1 MISAKDLKNADLAV
15 AASGYVTKDVD
26 ALLKEAASTIEA
38 YQRENKEL
46 YHKLEVLASKIE
58 EYRSEEDAI
67 KTALVTAQ
75 KMADKIKKESKDAAA
90 LLIESSEAEA
100 KQKMDTANTEAEAI
114 VRKARDYSANLIN
127 NKTNEAN
134 ELITVA
140 QNKANEA
147 ISSSKVVAQ
156 DILDQAKAISED
168 LIGKSKAEKE
178 AYEILISTI
187 KNDAKSFVENL
198 KTLYSEQLDK
208 LNSSKLDTESADNQK
223 AEHNVEDAHGD
234 VTSLV
239 DEVKEFSNA
248 IPEEIS
254 IPEFPHK
261 EFDDSDVKVEKP
273 VFNTP
278 AEEVKEEKTEEVA
291 EPATEEKSDETESNI
306 DEVVNEII
314 NNSSNEPPVI
324 TTDDEEEDEEPLD
337 PMEAVKAFSQDE
349 ITPIDKTAVPEIS
362 EDADM
367 EDEDSLFDEGD
378 QLPFENYFN
387 VNRTDVHND
396 KTQTISLIPPED
408 DEDDEPKFKGFF
420 KKKK

>member
-1 MISAKDLKNADLAV
+1 MISAKDLKNVDLAV
-15 AASGYVTKDVD
+15 ANSGYVTKDVD
-26 ALLKEAASTIEA
+26 KLLNEAANTIEA

-100 KQKMDTANTEAEAI
+100 KQKMDTANTEAETI

-134 ELITVA
+134 EIISTA
-140 QNKANEA
+140 QAKANEA
-147 ISSSKVVAQ
+147 INSSKVVAQ
-156 DILDQAKAISED
+156 DILDQAKAISTD
-168 LIGKSKAEKE
+168 LISKSKAEKE

-198 KTLYSEQLDK
+198 KKLYSDQLDV
-208 LNSSKLDTESADNQK
+208 LNSSKLDTSSADADS
-223 AEHNVEDAHGD
+223 AEKNVEDVHGD
-234 VTSLV
+234 VSNLV
-239 DEVKEFSNA
+239 DEVKEFSSA
-248 IPEEIS
+248 IPEEIN
-254 IPEFPHK
+254 IPEIPHK

-278 AEEVKEEKTEEVA
+278 ADAEEVEEPQQEEL
-291 EPATEEKSDETESNI
+291 ENNI
-306 DEVVNEII
+306 DEVVNNIVE
-314 NNSSNEPPVI
+314 NQPTEPPVI
-324 TTDDEEEDEEPLD
+324 TTDDEEFEEDEDEPLD
-337 PMEAVKAFSQDE
+337 PMEAVEAFSQNE
-349 ITPIDKTAVPEIS
+349 ITPIEKSAVPEIS

-367 EDEDSLFDEGD
+367 ENYESLFDEGD

-387 VNRTDVHND
+387 INREDVHND
-396 KTQTISLIPPED
+396 KSQTISLIPPED
-408 DEDDEPKFKGFF
+408 DEDEDDEPKFKGFF

>member
-1 MISAKDLKNADLAV
+1 MISAKDLKNVDLAV
-15 AASGYVTKDVD
+15 ANSGYVTKDVD
-26 ALLKEAASTIEA
+26 KLLNEAANTIEA

-100 KQKMDTANTEAEAI
+100 KQKMDTANTEAETI

-134 ELITVA
+134 EIISTA
-140 QNKANEA
+140 QAKANEA
-147 ISSSKVVAQ
+147 INSSKVVAQ
-156 DILDQAKAISED
+156 DILDQAKAISTD
-168 LIGKSKAEKE
+168 LISKSKAEKE

-198 KTLYSEQLDK
+198 KKLYSDQLDV
-208 LNSSKLDTESADNQK
+208 LNSSKLDTSSADADS
-223 AEHNVEDAHGD
+223 AEKNVEDVHGD
-234 VTSLV
+234 VSSLV
-239 DEVKEFSNA
+239 DEVKEFSSA
-248 IPEEIS
+248 IPEEIN
-254 IPEFPHK
+254 IPEIPHK

-278 AEEVKEEKTEEVA
+278 ADAEEVEEPQQEDLEN
-291 EPATEEKSDETESNI
+291 NI
-306 DEVVNEII
+306 VENQPT
-314 NNSSNEPPVI
+314 EPPVI
-324 TTDDEEEDEEPLD
+324 TTDDEEFEEDEDEPLD
-337 PMEAVKAFSQDE
+337 PMEAVEAFSQNE
-349 ITPIDKTAVPEIS
+349 ITPIEKSAVPEIS

-367 EDEDSLFDEGD
+367 ENDESLFDEGD

-387 VNRTDVHND
+387 INREDVHND
-396 KTQTISLIPPED
+396 KSQTISLIPPED
-408 DEDDEPKFKGFF
+408 DEDEDDEPKFKGFF

>member
-1 MISAKDLKNADLAV
+1 MISAKDLKNVDLAV
-15 AASGYVTKDVD
+15 ANSGYVTKDVD
-26 ALLKEAASTIEA
+26 KLLNEAANTIEA

-134 ELITVA
+134 EIISTA
-140 QNKANEA
+140 QAKANEA
-147 ISSSKVVAQ
+147 INSSKVVAQ
-156 DILDQAKAISED
+156 DILDQAKAISTD
-168 LIGKSKAEKE
+168 LISKSKAEKE

-198 KTLYSEQLDK
+198 KKLYSDQLDV
-208 LNSSKLDTESADNQK
+208 LNSSKLDTSSADADS
-223 AEHNVEDAHGD
+223 AEKNVEDVHGD
-234 VTSLV
+234 VSSLV
-239 DEVKEFSNA
+239 DEVKEFSSA
-248 IPEEIS
+248 IPEEIN
-254 IPEFPHK
+254 IPEIPHK

-278 AEEVKEEKTEEVA
+278 ADAEKVEEPQQEELEN
-291 EPATEEKSDETESNI
+291 NI
-306 DEVVNEII
+306 DEVVNNIVE
-314 NNSSNEPPVI
+314 NQPTEPPVI
-324 TTDDEEEDEEPLD
+324 TTDDEEFEEDEDEPLD
-337 PMEAVKAFSQDE
+337 PMEAVEAFSQNE
-349 ITPIDKTAVPEIS
+349 ITPIEKSAVPEIS

-367 EDEDSLFDEGD
+367 ENDESLFDEGD

-387 VNRTDVHND
+387 INREDVHND
-396 KTQTISLIPPED
+396 KSQTISLIPPED
-408 DEDDEPKFKGFF
+408 DEDEDDEPKFKGFF

>member
-1 MISAKDLKNADLAV
+1 MISAKDLKNVELAV
-15 AASGYVTKDVD
+15 ANSGYVTKDVD
-26 ALLKEAASTIEA
+26 KLLNEAANTIEA

-134 ELITVA
+134 EIISTA
-140 QNKANEA
+140 QAKANEA
-147 ISSSKVVAQ
+147 INSSKVVAQ
-156 DILDQAKAISED
+156 DILDQAKAISTD
-168 LIGKSKAEKE
+168 LISKSKAEKE

-198 KTLYSEQLDK
+198 KKLYSDQLDV
-208 LNSSKLDTESADNQK
+208 LNSSKLDTSSADADS
-223 AEHNVEDAHGD
+223 AEKNVEDVHGD
-234 VTSLV
+234 VSSLV
-239 DEVKEFSNA
+239 DEVKEFSSA
-248 IPEEIS
+248 IPEEIN
-254 IPEFPHK
+254 IPEIPHK

-278 AEEVKEEKTEEVA
+278 ADAEEVEEPQHEEL
-291 EPATEEKSDETESNI
+291 ENNI
-306 DEVVNEII
+306 DEVVNNIVE
-314 NNSSNEPPVI
+314 NQPTEPPVI
-324 TTDDEEEDEEPLD
+324 TTDDEEFEEDEDEPLD
-337 PMEAVKAFSQDE
+337 PMEAVEAFSQNE
-349 ITPIDKTAVPEIS
+349 ITPIEKSAVPEIS

-367 EDEDSLFDEGD
+367 ENDESLFDEGD

-387 VNRTDVHND
+387 INREDVHND
-396 KTQTISLIPPED
+396 KSQTISLIPPED
-408 DEDDEPKFKGFF
+408 DEDDDDEPKFKGFF

>member
-1 MISAKDLKNADLAV
+1 MISAKDLKNVDLAV
-15 AASGYVTKDVD
+15 ANSGYVTKDVD
-26 ALLKEAASTIEA
+26 KLLNEAANTIEA

-134 ELITVA
+134 EIISTA
-140 QNKANEA
+140 QAKANEA
-147 ISSSKVVAQ
+147 INSSKVVAQ
-156 DILDQAKAISED
+156 DILDQAKAISTD
-168 LIGKSKAEKE
+168 LISKSKAEKE

-198 KTLYSEQLDK
+198 KKLYSDQLDV
-208 LNSSKLDTESADNQK
+208 LNSSKLDTSSADADS
-223 AEHNVEDAHGD
+223 AEKNVEDVHGD
-234 VTSLV
+234 VSSLV
-239 DEVKEFSNA
+239 DEVKEFSSA
-248 IPEEIS
+248 IPEEIK
-254 IPEFPHK
+254 IPEIPYK

-278 AEEVKEEKTEEVA
+278 ADAEEVEEPQQEEL
-291 EPATEEKSDETESNI
+291 ENNI
-306 DEVVNEII
+306 DEVVNNIVE
-314 NNSSNEPPVI
+314 NQPTEPPVI
-324 TTDDEEEDEEPLD
+324 TTDDEEFEEDEDEPLD
-337 PMEAVKAFSQDE
+337 PMEAVEAFSQNE
-349 ITPIDKTAVPEIS
+349 ITPIEKSAVPEIS

-367 EDEDSLFDEGD
+367 ENDESLFDEGD

-387 VNRTDVHND
+387 INREDVHND
-396 KTQTISLIPPED
+396 KSQTISLIPPED
-408 DEDDEPKFKGFF
+408 DEDEDDEPKFKGFF

>member
-1 MISAKDLKNADLAV
+1 MISAKDLKNVDLAV
-15 AASGYVTKDVD
+15 ANSGYVTKDVD
-26 ALLKEAASTIEA
+26 KLLNEAANTIEA

-134 ELITVA
+134 EIISTA
-140 QNKANEA
+140 QAKANEA
-147 ISSSKVVAQ
+147 INSSKVVAQ
-156 DILDQAKAISED
+156 DILDQAKAISTD
-168 LIGKSKAEKE
+168 LISKSKAEKE

-198 KTLYSEQLDK
+198 KKLYSDQLDV
-208 LNSSKLDTESADNQK
+208 LNSSKLDTSSADADS
-223 AEHNVEDAHGD
+223 AEKNVEDVHGD
-234 VTSLV
+234 VSSLV
-239 DEVKEFSNA
+239 DEVKEFSSA
-248 IPEEIS
+248 IPEEIN
-254 IPEFPHK
+254 IPEIPHK

-278 AEEVKEEKTEEVA
+278 ADAEEVEEPQQEGLEN
-291 EPATEEKSDETESNI
+291 NI
-306 DEVVNEII
+306 DEVVNNIVE
-314 NNSSNEPPVI
+314 NQPTEPPVI
-324 TTDDEEEDEEPLD
+324 TTDDEEFEEDEDEPLD
-337 PMEAVKAFSQDE
+337 PMEAVEAFSQNE
-349 ITPIDKTAVPEIS
+349 ITPIEKSAVPEIS

-367 EDEDSLFDEGD
+367 ENDESLFDEGD

-387 VNRTDVHND
+387 INREDVHND
-396 KTQTISLIPPED
+396 KSQTISLIPPED
-408 DEDDEPKFKGFF
+408 DEDEDDEPKFKGFF

>member
-1 MISAKDLKNADLAV
+1 MISAKDLKNVDLAV
-15 AASGYVTKDVD
+15 ANSGYVTKDVD
-26 ALLKEAASTIEA
+26 KLLNEAANTIEA

-134 ELITVA
+134 EIISTA
-140 QNKANEA
+140 QAKANEA
-147 ISSSKVVAQ
+147 INSSKVVAQ
-156 DILDQAKAISED
+156 DILDQAKAISTD
-168 LIGKSKAEKE
+168 LISKSKAEKE

-198 KTLYSEQLDK
+198 KKLYSDQLDV
-208 LNSSKLDTESADNQK
+208 LNSSKLDTSSADADS
-223 AEHNVEDAHGD
+223 AEKNVEDVHGD
-234 VTSLV
+234 VSSLV
-239 DEVKEFSNA
+239 DEVKEFSSA
-248 IPEEIS
+248 IPEEIN
-254 IPEFPHK
+254 IPEIPHK

-278 AEEVKEEKTEEVA
+278 ADAEEVEEPQQEEL
-291 EPATEEKSDETESNI
+291 ENNI
-306 DEVVNEII
+306 DEVVNNIVE
-314 NNSSNEPPVI
+314 NQPTEPPVI
-324 TTDDEEEDEEPLD
+324 TTDDEEFEEDEDEPLD
-337 PMEAVKAFSQDE
+337 PMEAVEAFSQNE
-349 ITPIDKTAVPEIS
+349 ITPIEKSAVPEIN

-367 EDEDSLFDEGD
+367 ENDESLFDEGD

-387 VNRTDVHND
+387 INREDVHND
-396 KTQTISLIPPED
+396 KSQTISLIPPED
-408 DEDDEPKFKGFF
+408 DEDEDDEPKFKGFF

>member
-1 MISAKDLKNADLAV
+1 MISAKDLKNVELAV
-15 AASGYVTKDVD
+15 ANSGYVTKDVD
-26 ALLKEAASTIEA
+26 KLLNEAANTIEA

-134 ELITVA
+134 EIISTA
-140 QNKANEA
+140 QAKANEA
-147 ISSSKVVAQ
+147 INSSKVVAQ
-156 DILDQAKAISED
+156 DILDQAKAISTD
-168 LIGKSKAEKE
+168 LISKSKAEKE

-198 KTLYSEQLDK
+198 KKLYSDQLDV
-208 LNSSKLDTESADNQK
+208 LNSSKLDTSSADADS
-223 AEHNVEDAHGD
+223 AEKNVEDVHGD
-234 VTSLV
+234 VSNLV
-239 DEVKEFSNA
+239 DEVKEFSSA
-248 IPEEIS
+248 IPEEIN
-254 IPEFPHK
+254 IPEIPHK

-278 AEEVKEEKTEEVA
+278 ADAEEVEEPQQEEL
-291 EPATEEKSDETESNI
+291 ENNI
-306 DEVVNEII
+306 DEVVNNIVE
-314 NNSSNEPPVI
+314 NQPTEPPVI
-324 TTDDEEEDEEPLD
+324 TTDDEEFEEDEDEPLD
-337 PMEAVKAFSQDE
+337 PMEAVEAFSQNE
-349 ITPIDKTAVPEIS
+349 ITPIEKSAVPEIS

-367 EDEDSLFDEGD
+367 ENDESLFDEGD

-387 VNRTDVHND
+387 INREDVHND
-396 KTQTISLIPPED
+396 KSQTISLIPPED
-408 DEDDEPKFKGFF
+408 DEDEDDEPKFKGFF

>member
-1 MISAKDLKNADLAV
+1 MISAKDLKNVDLAV
-15 AASGYVTKDVD
+15 ANSGYVTKDVD
-26 ALLKEAASTIEA
+26 KLLNEAANTIEA

-75 KMADKIKKESKDAAA
+75 KMADKIKKESKDAAT

-134 ELITVA
+134 EIISTA
-140 QNKANEA
+140 QAKANEA
-147 ISSSKVVAQ
+147 INSSKVVAQ
-156 DILDQAKAISED
+156 DILDQAKAISTE
-168 LIGKSKAEKE
+168 LISKSKAEKE

-198 KTLYSEQLDK
+198 KKLYSDQLDV
-208 LNSSKLDTESADNQK
+208 LNSSKLDTSSADTDS
-223 AEHNVEDAHGD
+223 AEKNVEDVHGD
-234 VTSLV
+234 VSNLV
-239 DEVKEFSNA
+239 DEVKEFSSA
-248 IPEEIS
+248 IPEEIN
-254 IPEFPHK
+254 IPEIPHK

-278 AEEVKEEKTEEVA
+278 ADAEEVEEPQQEEL
-291 EPATEEKSDETESNI
+291 ENNI
-306 DEVVNEII
+306 DEVVNNIVE
-314 NNSSNEPPVI
+314 NQPTEPPVI
-324 TTDDEEEDEEPLD
+324 TTDDEEFEEDEDEPLD
-337 PMEAVKAFSQDE
+337 PMEAVEAFSQNE
-349 ITPIDKTAVPEIS
+349 ITPIEKSAVPEIS

-367 EDEDSLFDEGD
+367 ENDESLFDEGD

-387 VNRTDVHND
+387 INREDVHND
-396 KTQTISLIPPED
+396 KSQTISLIPPED
-408 DEDDEPKFKGFF
+408 DEDEDDEPKFKGFF

>member
-1 MISAKDLKNADLAV
+1 MISAKDLKNVDLAV
-15 AASGYVTKDVD
+15 ANSGYVTKDVD
-26 ALLKEAASTIEA
+26 KLLNEAANTIEA
-38 YQRENKEL
+38 YQHENKEL

-100 KQKMDTANTEAEAI
+100 KQKMDTANTEAETI

-134 ELITVA
+134 EIISTA
-140 QNKANEA
+140 QTKANEA
-147 ISSSKVVAQ
+147 INSSKVVAQ
-156 DILDQAKAISED
+156 DILDQAKAISTD
-168 LIGKSKAEKE
+168 LISKSKAEKE

-198 KTLYSEQLDK
+198 KKLYSDQLDV
-208 LNSSKLDTESADNQK
+208 LNSSKLDTSSADADS
-223 AEHNVEDAHGD
+223 AEKNVEDVHGD
-234 VTSLV
+234 VSSLV
-239 DEVKEFSNA
+239 DEVKEFSSA
-248 IPEEIS
+248 IPEEIN
-254 IPEFPHK
+254 IPEIPHK

-273 VFNTP
+273 VFNIP
-278 AEEVKEEKTEEVA
+278 ADAEEVEEPQQEEL
-291 EPATEEKSDETESNI
+291 ENNI
-306 DEVVNEII
+306 DEVVNNIVE
-314 NNSSNEPPVI
+314 NQSTEPPVI
-324 TTDDEEEDEEPLD
+324 TTDDEEFEEDEEPLD
-337 PMEAVKAFSQDE
+337 PMEAVEAFSQNE
-349 ITPIDKTAVPEIS
+349 ITPIEKSAVPEIS

-367 EDEDSLFDEGD
+367 ENDESLFDEGD

-387 VNRTDVHND
+387 INREDVHND
-396 KTQTISLIPPED
+396 KSQTISLIPPED
-408 DEDDEPKFKGFF
+408 DEDEDDEPKFKGFF

>member
-1 MISAKDLKNADLAV
+1 MISAKDLKNVDLAV
-15 AASGYVTKDVD
+15 ANSGYVTKDVD
-26 ALLKEAASTIEA
+26 KLLNEAANTIEA

-134 ELITVA
+134 EIISTA
-140 QNKANEA
+140 QAKANEA
-147 ISSSKVVAQ
+147 INSSKVVAQ
-156 DILDQAKAISED
+156 DILDQAKAISTD
-168 LIGKSKAEKE
+168 LISKSKAEKE

-198 KTLYSEQLDK
+198 KKLYSDQLDV
-208 LNSSKLDTESADNQK
+208 LNSSKLDTSSADADS
-223 AEHNVEDAHGD
+223 AEKNVEDVHGD
-234 VTSLV
+234 VSSLV
-239 DEVKEFSNA
+239 DEVKEFSSA
-248 IPEEIS
+248 IPEEIN
-254 IPEFPHK
+254 IPEIPHK

-278 AEEVKEEKTEEVA
+278 ADAEEVEEPQQEEL
-291 EPATEEKSDETESNI
+291 ENNI
-306 DEVVNEII
+306 DEVVNKIVE
-314 NNSSNEPPVI
+314 NQPTEPPVI
-324 TTDDEEEDEEPLD
+324 TTDDEEFEEDEDEPLD
-337 PMEAVKAFSQDE
+337 PMEAVEAFSQNE
-349 ITPIDKTAVPEIS
+349 ITPIEKSAVPEIS

-367 EDEDSLFDEGD
+367 ENDESLFDEGD

-387 VNRTDVHND
+387 INREDVHND
-396 KTQTISLIPPED
+396 KSQTISLIPPED
-408 DEDDEPKFKGFF
+408 DEDEDDEPKFKGFF

>member
-1 MISAKDLKNADLAV
+1 MISAKDLKNVELAV
-15 AASGYVTKDVD
+15 ANSGYVTKDVD
-26 ALLKEAASTIEA
+26 KLLNEAANTIEA

-134 ELITVA
+134 EIISTA
-140 QNKANEA
+140 QAKANEA
-147 ISSSKVVAQ
+147 INSSKVVAQ
-156 DILDQAKAISED
+156 DILDQAKAISTD
-168 LIGKSKAEKE
+168 LISKSKAEKE

-198 KTLYSEQLDK
+198 KKLYSDQLDV
-208 LNSSKLDTESADNQK
+208 LNSSKLDTSSADADS
-223 AEHNVEDAHGD
+223 AEKNVEDVHGD
-234 VTSLV
+234 VSNLV
-239 DEVKEFSNA
+239 DEVKEFSSA
-248 IPEEIS
+248 IPEEIN
-254 IPEFPHK
+254 IPEIPHK

-278 AEEVKEEKTEEVA
+278 ADAEEVEE
-291 EPATEEKSDETESNI
+291 PQQEKLENNI
-306 DEVVNEII
+306 DEVVNNIVE
-314 NNSSNEPPVI
+314 NQPTEPPVI
-324 TTDDEEEDEEPLD
+324 TTDDEEFEEDEDEPLD
-337 PMEAVKAFSQDE
+337 PMEAVEAFSQNE
-349 ITPIDKTAVPEIS
+349 ITPIEKSAVPEIS

-367 EDEDSLFDEGD
+367 ENDESLFDEGD

-387 VNRTDVHND
+387 INREDVHND
-396 KTQTISLIPPED
+396 KSQTISLIPPED
-408 DEDDEPKFKGFF
+408 DEDEDDEPKFKGFF

>member
-1 MISAKDLKNADLAV
+1 MISAKDLKNVDLAV
-15 AASGYVTKDVD
+15 ANSGYVTKDVD
-26 ALLKEAASTIEA
+26 KLLNEAANTIEA

-134 ELITVA
+134 EIISTA
-140 QNKANEA
+140 QAKANEA
-147 ISSSKVVAQ
+147 INSSKVVAQ
-156 DILDQAKAISED
+156 DILDQAKAISTD
-168 LIGKSKAEKE
+168 LISKSKAEKE

-198 KTLYSEQLDK
+198 KKLYSDQLDV
-208 LNSSKLDTESADNQK
+208 LNSSKLDTSSADADS
-223 AEHNVEDAHGD
+223 AEKNVEDVHGD
-234 VTSLV
+234 VSNLV
-239 DEVKEFSNA
+239 DEVKEFSSA
-248 IPEEIS
+248 IPEEIN
-254 IPEFPHK
+254 IPEIPHK

-278 AEEVKEEKTEEVA
+278 ADAEEVEE
-291 EPATEEKSDETESNI
+291 PQQEKLENNI
-306 DEVVNEII
+306 DEVVNNIVE
-314 NNSSNEPPVI
+314 NQPTEPPVI
-324 TTDDEEEDEEPLD
+324 TTDDEEFEEDEDEPLD
-337 PMEAVKAFSQDE
+337 PMEAVEAFSQNE
-349 ITPIDKTAVPEIS
+349 ITPIEKSAVPEIS

-367 EDEDSLFDEGD
+367 ENDESLFDEGD

-387 VNRTDVHND
+387 INREDVHND
-396 KTQTISLIPPED
+396 KSQTISLIPPED
-408 DEDDEPKFKGFF
+408 DEDEDDEPKFKGFF

>member
-1 MISAKDLKNADLAV
+1 MISAKDLKNVDLAV
-15 AASGYVTKDVD
+15 ANSGYVTKDVD
-26 ALLKEAASTIEA
+26 KLLNEAANTIEA

-134 ELITVA
+134 EIISTA
-140 QNKANEA
+140 QAKANEA
-147 ISSSKVVAQ
+147 INSSKVVAQ
-156 DILDQAKAISED
+156 DILDQAKAISTD
-168 LIGKSKAEKE
+168 LISKSKAEKE

-198 KTLYSEQLDK
+198 KKLYSDQLDV
-208 LNSSKLDTESADNQK
+208 LNSSKLDTSSADADS
-223 AEHNVEDAHGD
+223 AEKNVEDVHGD
-234 VTSLV
+234 VSSLV
-239 DEVKEFSNA
+239 DEVKEFSSA
-248 IPEEIS
+248 IPEEIN
-254 IPEFPHK
+254 IPEIPHK

-278 AEEVKEEKTEEVA
+278 ADAEEVEEPQQEEL
-291 EPATEEKSDETESNI
+291 ENNI
-306 DEVVNEII
+306 DEVVNNIVE
-314 NNSSNEPPVI
+314 NQPTEPPVI
-324 TTDDEEEDEEPLD
+324 TTDDEDFEEDEDEPLD
-337 PMEAVKAFSQDE
+337 PMEAVEAFSQNE
-349 ITPIDKTAVPEIS
+349 ITPIEKSAVPEIS

-367 EDEDSLFDEGD
+367 ENDESLFDEGD

-387 VNRTDVHND
+387 INREDVHND
-396 KTQTISLIPPED
+396 KSQTISLIPPED
-408 DEDDEPKFKGFF
+408 DEDEDDEPKFKGFF

>member
-1 MISAKDLKNADLAV
+1 MISAKDLKNVELAV
-15 AASGYVTKDVD
+15 ANSGYVTKDVD
-26 ALLKEAASTIEA
+26 KLLNEAANTIEA

-134 ELITVA
+134 EIISTA
-140 QNKANEA
+140 QAKANEA
-147 ISSSKVVAQ
+147 INSSKVVAQ
-156 DILDQAKAISED
+156 DILDQAKAISTD
-168 LIGKSKAEKE
+168 LISKSKDEKE

-198 KTLYSEQLDK
+198 KKLYSDQLDV
-208 LNSSKLDTESADNQK
+208 LNSSKLDTSSADADS
-223 AEHNVEDAHGD
+223 AEKNVEDVHGD
-234 VTSLV
+234 VSSLV
-239 DEVKEFSNA
+239 DEVKEFSSA
-248 IPEEIS
+248 IPEEIN
-254 IPEFPHK
+254 IPEIPHK

-278 AEEVKEEKTEEVA
+278 ADAEEVEEPQQEEL
-291 EPATEEKSDETESNI
+291 ENNI
-306 DEVVNEII
+306 DEVVNNIVE
-314 NNSSNEPPVI
+314 NQPTEPPVI
-324 TTDDEEEDEEPLD
+324 TTDDEEFEEDEDEPLD
-337 PMEAVKAFSQDE
+337 PMEAVEAFSQNE
-349 ITPIDKTAVPEIS
+349 ITPIEKSAVPEIS

-367 EDEDSLFDEGD
+367 ENDESLFDEGD

-387 VNRTDVHND
+387 INREDVHND
-396 KTQTISLIPPED
+396 KSQTISLIPPED
-408 DEDDEPKFKGFF
+408 DEDEDDEPKFKGFF

>member
-1 MISAKDLKNADLAV
+1 MISAKDLKNVDLAI
-15 AASGYVTKDVD
+15 ANSGYVTKDVD
-26 ALLKEAASTIEA
+26 KLLNEAANTIEA

-134 ELITVA
+134 EIISTA
-140 QNKANEA
+140 QAKANEA
-147 ISSSKVVAQ
+147 INSSKVVAQ
-156 DILDQAKAISED
+156 DILDQAKAISTD
-168 LIGKSKAEKE
+168 LISKSKAEKE

-198 KTLYSEQLDK
+198 KKLYSDQLDV
-208 LNSSKLDTESADNQK
+208 LNSSKLDTSSADADS
-223 AEHNVEDAHGD
+223 AEKNVEDVHGD
-234 VTSLV
+234 VSSLV
-239 DEVKEFSNA
+239 DEVKEFSSA
-248 IPEEIS
+248 IPEEIN
-254 IPEFPHK
+254 IPEIPHK

-278 AEEVKEEKTEEVA
+278 ADAEEVEEPQQEEL
-291 EPATEEKSDETESNI
+291 ENNI
-306 DEVVNEII
+306 DEVVNKIVE
-314 NNSSNEPPVI
+314 NQPTEPPVI
-324 TTDDEEEDEEPLD
+324 TTDDEEFEEDEDEPLD
-337 PMEAVKAFSQDE
+337 PMEAVEAFSQNE
-349 ITPIDKTAVPEIS
+349 ITPIEKSAVPEIS

-367 EDEDSLFDEGD
+367 ENDESLFDEGD

-387 VNRTDVHND
+387 INREDVHND
-396 KTQTISLIPPED
+396 KSQTISLIPPED
-408 DEDDEPKFKGFF
+408 DEDEDDEPKFKGFF

>member
-1 MISAKDLKNADLAV
+1 MISAKDLKNVDLAV
-15 AASGYVTKDVD
+15 ANSGYVTKDVD
-26 ALLKEAASTIEA
+26 KLLNEAANTIEA

-134 ELITVA
+134 EIISTA
-140 QNKANEA
+140 QAKANEA
-147 ISSSKVVAQ
+147 INSSKVVAQ
-156 DILDQAKAISED
+156 DILDQAKAISTD
-168 LIGKSKAEKE
+168 LISKSKAEKE

-198 KTLYSEQLDK
+198 KKLYSDQLDV
-208 LNSSKLDTESADNQK
+208 LNSSKLDTSSADADS
-223 AEHNVEDAHGD
+223 AEKNVEDVHGD
-234 VTSLV
+234 VSSLV
-239 DEVKEFSNA
+239 DEVKEFSSA
-248 IPEEIS
+248 IPEEIN
-254 IPEFPHK
+254 IPEIPHK

-278 AEEVKEEKTEEVA
+278 ADAEEVEEPQQEEL
-291 EPATEEKSDETESNI
+291 ENNI
-306 DEVVNEII
+306 DEVVNNIVE
-314 NNSSNEPPVI
+314 NQPTEPPVI
-324 TTDDEEEDEEPLD
+324 TTDDEEFEEDEDEPLD
-337 PMEAVKAFSQDE
+337 PMEAVEAFSQNE
-349 ITPIDKTAVPEIS
+349 ITPIEKSAVPEIS

-367 EDEDSLFDEGD
+367 ENDESLFDEGD

-387 VNRTDVHND
+387 INREDVHND
-396 KTQTISLIPPED
+396 KSQTISLIPPED
-408 DEDDEPKFKGFF
+408 DEDDDDEPKFKGFF

>member
-1 MISAKDLKNADLAV
+1 MISAKDLKNVDLAV
-15 AASGYVTKDVD
+15 ANSGYVTKDVD
-26 ALLKEAASTIEA
+26 KLLNEAANTIEA

-100 KQKMDTANTEAEAI
+100 KQKMDTANTEAETI

-134 ELITVA
+134 EIISTA
-140 QNKANEA
+140 QAKANEA
-147 ISSSKVVAQ
+147 INSSKVVAQ
-156 DILDQAKAISED
+156 DILDQAKAISTD
-168 LIGKSKAEKE
+168 LISKSKAEKE

-198 KTLYSEQLDK
+198 KKLYSDQLDV
-208 LNSSKLDTESADNQK
+208 LNSSKLDTSSADADS
-223 AEHNVEDAHGD
+223 AEKNVEDVHGD
-234 VTSLV
+234 VSSLV
-239 DEVKEFSNA
+239 DEVKEFSSA
-248 IPEEIS
+248 IPEEIN
-254 IPEFPHK
+254 IPEIPHK

-278 AEEVKEEKTEEVA
+278 ADAEEVEEPQQEEL
-291 EPATEEKSDETESNI
+291 ENNI
-306 DEVVNEII
+306 DEVVNNIVE
-314 NNSSNEPPVI
+314 NQSTEPPVI
-324 TTDDEEEDEEPLD
+324 TTDDEEFEEDEDEPLD
-337 PMEAVKAFSQDE
+337 PMEAVEAFSQNE
-349 ITPIDKTAVPEIS
+349 ITPIEKSAVPEIS

-367 EDEDSLFDEGD
+367 ENDESLFDEGD

-387 VNRTDVHND
+387 INREDVHND
-396 KTQTISLIPPED
+396 KSQTISLIPPED
-408 DEDDEPKFKGFF
+408 DEDEDDEPKFKGFF

>member
-1 MISAKDLKNADLAV
+1 MISAKDLKNVDLAV
-15 AASGYVTKDVD
+15 ANSGYVTKDVD
-26 ALLKEAASTIEA
+26 KLLNEAANTIEA

-100 KQKMDTANTEAEAI
+100 KQKMDTANTEAETI

-134 ELITVA
+134 EIISTA
-140 QNKANEA
+140 QTKANEA
-147 ISSSKVVAQ
+147 INSSKVVAQ
-156 DILDQAKAISED
+156 DILDQAKAISTD
-168 LIGKSKAEKE
+168 LISKSKAEKE

-198 KTLYSEQLDK
+198 KKLYSDQLDV
-208 LNSSKLDTESADNQK
+208 LNSSKLDTSSADADS
-223 AEHNVEDAHGD
+223 AEKNVEDVHGD
-234 VTSLV
+234 VSSLV
-239 DEVKEFSNA
+239 DEVKEFSSA
-248 IPEEIS
+248 IPEEIN
-254 IPEFPHK
+254 IPEIPHK

-278 AEEVKEEKTEEVA
+278 ANAEKVEEPQQEELEN
-291 EPATEEKSDETESNI
+291 NI
-306 DEVVNEII
+306 DEVVNNIVE
-314 NNSSNEPPVI
+314 NQPTEPPVI
-324 TTDDEEEDEEPLD
+324 TTDDEEFEEDEDEPLD
-337 PMEAVKAFSQDE
+337 PMEAVEAFSQNE
-349 ITPIDKTAVPEIS
+349 ITPIEKSAVPEIS

-367 EDEDSLFDEGD
+367 ENDESLFDEGD

-387 VNRTDVHND
+387 INREDVHND
-396 KTQTISLIPPED
+396 KSQTISLIPPED
-408 DEDDEPKFKGFF
+408 DEDEDDEPKFKGFF

>member
-1 MISAKDLKNADLAV
+1 MISAKDLKNVDLAV
-15 AASGYVTKDVD
+15 ANSGYVTKDVD
-26 ALLKEAASTIEA
+26 KLLNEAANTIEA

-134 ELITVA
+134 EIISTA
-140 QNKANEA
+140 QAKANEA
-147 ISSSKVVAQ
+147 INSSKVVAQ
-156 DILDQAKAISED
+156 DILDQAKAISTD
-168 LIGKSKAEKE
+168 LISKSKAEKE

-198 KTLYSEQLDK
+198 KKLYSDQLDV
-208 LNSSKLDTESADNQK
+208 LNSSKLDTSSADADS
-223 AEHNVEDAHGD
+223 AEKNVEDVHGD
-234 VTSLV
+234 VSNLV
-239 DEVKEFSNA
+239 DEVKEFSSA
-248 IPEEIS
+248 IPEEIN
-254 IPEFPHK
+254 IPEIPHK

-278 AEEVKEEKTEEVA
+278 ADAEEVEEPQQEEL
-291 EPATEEKSDETESNI
+291 ENNI
-306 DEVVNEII
+306 DEVVNNIVE
-314 NNSSNEPPVI
+314 NQSTEPPVI
-324 TTDDEEEDEEPLD
+324 TTDDEEFEEDEDEPLD
-337 PMEAVKAFSQDE
+337 PMEAVEAFSQSE
-349 ITPIDKTAVPEIS
+349 ITPIEKSAVPEIS

-367 EDEDSLFDEGD
+367 ENDESLFDEGD

-387 VNRTDVHND
+387 INREDVHND
-396 KTQTISLIPPED
+396 KSQTISLIPPED
-408 DEDDEPKFKGFF
+408 DEDEDDEPKFKGFF

>member
-1 MISAKDLKNADLAV
+1 MISAKDLKNVDLAV
-15 AASGYVTKDVD
+15 ANSGYVTKDVD
-26 ALLKEAASTIEA
+26 KLLNEAANTIEA

-134 ELITVA
+134 EIISTA
-140 QNKANEA
+140 QAKANEA
-147 ISSSKVVAQ
+147 INSSKVVAQ
-156 DILDQAKAISED
+156 DILDQAKAISTD
-168 LIGKSKAEKE
+168 LISKSKAEKE

-198 KTLYSEQLDK
+198 KKLYSDQLDV
-208 LNSSKLDTESADNQK
+208 LNSSKLDTSSADADS
-223 AEHNVEDAHGD
+223 AEKNVEDVHGD
-234 VTSLV
+234 VSSLV
-239 DEVKEFSNA
+239 DEVKEFSSA
-248 IPEEIS
+248 IPEEIN
-254 IPEFPHK
+254 IPEIPHK

-278 AEEVKEEKTEEVA
+278 ADAEEVEE
-291 EPATEEKSDETESNI
+291 PQQEKLENNI
-306 DEVVNEII
+306 DEVVNKIVE
-314 NNSSNEPPVI
+314 NQPTEPPVI
-324 TTDDEEEDEEPLD
+324 TTDDEEFEEDEDEPLD
-337 PMEAVKAFSQDE
+337 PMEAVEAFSQNE
-349 ITPIDKTAVPEIS
+349 ITPIEKSAVPEIS

-367 EDEDSLFDEGD
+367 ENDESLFDEGD

-387 VNRTDVHND
+387 INREDVHND
-396 KTQTISLIPPED
+396 KSQTISLIPPED
-408 DEDDEPKFKGFF
+408 DEDEDDEPKFKGFF

>member
-1 MISAKDLKNADLAV
+1 MISAKDLKNVDLAV
-15 AASGYVTKDVD
+15 ANSGYVTKDVD
-26 ALLKEAASTIEA
+26 KLLNEAANTIEA

-134 ELITVA
+134 EIISTA
-140 QNKANEA
+140 QAKANEA
-147 ISSSKVVAQ
+147 INSSKVVAQ
-156 DILDQAKAISED
+156 DILDQAKAISTD
-168 LIGKSKAEKE
+168 LISKSKAEKE

-198 KTLYSEQLDK
+198 KKLYSAQLDV
-208 LNSSKLDTESADNQK
+208 LNSSKLDTSSADADS
-223 AEHNVEDAHGD
+223 AEKNVEDVHGD
-234 VTSLV
+234 VSSLV
-239 DEVKEFSNA
+239 DEVKEFSSA
-248 IPEEIS
+248 IPEEIN
-254 IPEFPHK
+254 IPEIPHK

-278 AEEVKEEKTEEVA
+278 ADAEEVEEPQQEEL
-291 EPATEEKSDETESNI
+291 ENNI
-306 DEVVNEII
+306 DEVVNNIVE
-314 NNSSNEPPVI
+314 NQPTEPPVI
-324 TTDDEEEDEEPLD
+324 TTDDEEFEEDEDEPLD
-337 PMEAVKAFSQDE
+337 PMEAVEAFSQNE
-349 ITPIDKTAVPEIS
+349 ITPIEKSAVPEIS

-367 EDEDSLFDEGD
+367 ENDESLFDEGD

-387 VNRTDVHND
+387 INREDVHND
-396 KTQTISLIPPED
+396 KSQTISLIPPED
-408 DEDDEPKFKGFF
+408 DEDEDDEPKFKGFF

>member
-1 MISAKDLKNADLAV
+1 MISAKDLKNVDLAV
-15 AASGYVTKDVD
+15 ANSGYVTKDVD
-26 ALLKEAASTIEA
+26 KLLNEAANTIEA

-75 KMADKIKKESKDAAA
+75 KMADKIKKESNDAAA

-100 KQKMDTANTEAEAI
+100 KQKMDTANTEAETI

-134 ELITVA
+134 EIISTA
-140 QNKANEA
+140 QAKANEA
-147 ISSSKVVAQ
+147 INSSKVVAQ
-156 DILDQAKAISED
+156 DILDQAKAISTD
-168 LIGKSKAEKE
+168 LISKSKAEKE

-198 KTLYSEQLDK
+198 KKLYSDQLDV
-208 LNSSKLDTESADNQK
+208 LNSSKLDTSSADADS
-223 AEHNVEDAHGD
+223 AEKNVEDVHGD
-234 VTSLV
+234 VSNLV
-239 DEVKEFSNA
+239 DEVKEFSSA
-248 IPEEIS
+248 IPEEIN
-254 IPEFPHK
+254 IPEIPHK

-278 AEEVKEEKTEEVA
+278 ADAEEVEE
-291 EPATEEKSDETESNI
+291 PQQEKLENNI
-306 DEVVNEII
+306 DEVVNNIVE
-314 NNSSNEPPVI
+314 NQPTEPPVI
-324 TTDDEEEDEEPLD
+324 TTDDEEFEEDEDEPLD
-337 PMEAVKAFSQDE
+337 PMEAVEAFSQNE
-349 ITPIDKTAVPEIS
+349 ITPIEKSAVPEIS

-367 EDEDSLFDEGD
+367 ENDESLFDEGD

-387 VNRTDVHND
+387 INREDVHND
-396 KTQTISLIPPED
+396 KSQTISLIPPED
-408 DEDDEPKFKGFF
+408 DEDEDDEPKFKGFF

>member
-1 MISAKDLKNADLAV
+1 MISAKDLKNVDLAV
-15 AASGYVTKDVD
+15 ANSGYVTKDVD
-26 ALLKEAASTIEA
+26 KLLNEAANTIEA

-100 KQKMDTANTEAEAI
+100 KQKMDTANTEAETI

-134 ELITVA
+134 EIISTA
-140 QNKANEA
+140 QAKANEA
-147 ISSSKVVAQ
+147 INSSKVVAQ
-156 DILDQAKAISED
+156 DILDQAKAISTD
-168 LIGKSKAEKE
+168 LISKSKAEKE

-198 KTLYSEQLDK
+198 KKLYSDQLDV
-208 LNSSKLDTESADNQK
+208 LNSSKLDTSSADADS
-223 AEHNVEDAHGD
+223 AEKNVEDVHGD
-234 VTSLV
+234 VSSLV
-239 DEVKEFSNA
+239 DEVKEFSSA
-248 IPEEIS
+248 IPEEIN
-254 IPEFPHK
+254 IPEIPHK

-278 AEEVKEEKTEEVA
+278 ADAEEVEEPQQEEL
-291 EPATEEKSDETESNI
+291 ENNI
-306 DEVVNEII
+306 DDVVNNIVE
-314 NNSSNEPPVI
+314 NQPTEPPVI
-324 TTDDEEEDEEPLD
+324 TTDDEEFEEDEDEPLD
-337 PMEAVKAFSQDE
+337 PMEAVEAFSQNE
-349 ITPIDKTAVPEIS
+349 ITPIEKSAVPEIS

-367 EDEDSLFDEGD
+367 ENDESLFNEGD

-387 VNRTDVHND
+387 INREDVHND
-396 KTQTISLIPPED
+396 KSQTISLIPPED
-408 DEDDEPKFKGFF
+408 DEDEDDEPKFKGFF

>member
-1 MISAKDLKNADLAV
+1 MISAKDLKNVDLAV
-15 AASGYVTKDVD
+15 ANSGYVTKDVD
-26 ALLKEAASTIEA
+26 KLLNEAANTIEA

-134 ELITVA
+134 EIISTA
-140 QNKANEA
+140 QAKANEA
-147 ISSSKVVAQ
+147 INSSKVVAQ
-156 DILDQAKAISED
+156 DILDQAKAISTD
-168 LIGKSKAEKE
+168 LISKSKAEKE

-198 KTLYSEQLDK
+198 KKLYSDQLDV
-208 LNSSKLDTESADNQK
+208 LNSSKLDTSSADADS
-223 AEHNVEDAHGD
+223 AEKNVEDVHGD
-234 VTSLV
+234 VSSLV
-239 DEVKEFSNA
+239 DEVKEFSSA
-248 IPEEIS
+248 IPEEIN
-254 IPEFPHK
+254 IPEIPHK

-278 AEEVKEEKTEEVA
+278 ADAEKVEEPQQEELEN
-291 EPATEEKSDETESNI
+291 NI
-306 DEVVNEII
+306 DEVVNNIVE
-314 NNSSNEPPVI
+314 NQSTEPPVI
-324 TTDDEEEDEEPLD
+324 TTDDEEFEEDEDEPLD
-337 PMEAVKAFSQDE
+337 PMEAVEAFSQNE
-349 ITPIDKTAVPEIS
+349 ITPIEKSAVPEIS

-367 EDEDSLFDEGD
+367 ENDESLFDEGD

-387 VNRTDVHND
+387 INREDVHND
-396 KTQTISLIPPED
+396 KSQTISLIPPED
-408 DEDDEPKFKGFF
+408 DEDEDDEPKFKGFF

>member
-1 MISAKDLKNADLAV
+1 MISAKDLKNVDLAV
-15 AASGYVTKDVD
+15 ANSGYVTKDVD
-26 ALLKEAASTIEA
+26 KLLNEAANTIEA

-134 ELITVA
+134 EIISTA
-140 QNKANEA
+140 QAKANEA
-147 ISSSKVVAQ
+147 INSSKVVAQ
-156 DILDQAKAISED
+156 DILDQAKAISTD
-168 LIGKSKAEKE
+168 LISKSKAEKE

-198 KTLYSEQLDK
+198 KKLYSDQLDV
-208 LNSSKLDTESADNQK
+208 LNSSKLDTSSADADS
-223 AEHNVEDAHGD
+223 AEKNVEDVHGD
-234 VTSLV
+234 VSSLV
-239 DEVKEFSNA
+239 DEVKEFSSA
-248 IPEEIS
+248 IPEEIN
-254 IPEFPHK
+254 IPEIPHK

-278 AEEVKEEKTEEVA
+278 ADAGEVEEPQQEELEN
-291 EPATEEKSDETESNI
+291 NI
-306 DEVVNEII
+306 DEVVNNIVE
-314 NNSSNEPPVI
+314 NQPTEPPVI
-324 TTDDEEEDEEPLD
+324 TTDDEEFEEDEDEPLD
-337 PMEAVKAFSQDE
+337 PMEAVEAFSQNE
-349 ITPIDKTAVPEIS
+349 ITPIEKSAVPEIS

-367 EDEDSLFDEGD
+367 ENDESLFDEGD

-387 VNRTDVHND
+387 INREDVHND
-396 KTQTISLIPPED
+396 KSQTISLIPPED
-408 DEDDEPKFKGFF
+408 DEDEDDEPKFKGFF

>member
-1 MISAKDLKNADLAV
+1 MISAKDLKNVDLAV
-15 AASGYVTKDVD
+15 ANSGYVTKDVD
-26 ALLKEAASTIEA
+26 KLLNEAANTIEA

-100 KQKMDTANTEAEAI
+100 KQKMDTANTEAETI

-134 ELITVA
+134 EIISTA
-140 QNKANEA
+140 QAKANEA
-147 ISSSKVVAQ
+147 INSSKVVAQ
-156 DILDQAKAISED
+156 DILDQAKAISTD
-168 LIGKSKAEKE
+168 LISKSKAEKE

-198 KTLYSEQLDK
+198 KKLYSDQLDV
-208 LNSSKLDTESADNQK
+208 LNSSKLDTSSADADS
-223 AEHNVEDAHGD
+223 AEKNVEDVHGD
-234 VTSLV
+234 VSNLV
-239 DEVKEFSNA
+239 DEVKEFSSA
-248 IPEEIS
+248 IPEEIN
-254 IPEFPHK
+254 IPEIPHK

-278 AEEVKEEKTEEVA
+278 ADAEEVEEPQQEEL
-291 EPATEEKSDETESNI
+291 ENNI
-306 DEVVNEII
+306 DEVVNNIVE
-314 NNSSNEPPVI
+314 NQPTEPPVI
-324 TTDDEEEDEEPLD
+324 TTDDEEFEEDEDEPLD
-337 PMEAVKAFSQDE
+337 PMEAVEAFSQNE
-349 ITPIDKTAVPEIS
+349 ITPIEKSAVPEIS

-367 EDEDSLFDEGD
+367 ENDESLFDEGD

-387 VNRTDVHND
+387 INREDVHND
-396 KTQTISLIPPED
+396 KSQTISLIPPED
-408 DEDDEPKFKGFF
+408 DEDEDDEPKFKGFF

>member
-1 MISAKDLKNADLAV
+1 MISAKDLKNVDLAV

-26 ALLKEAASTIEA
+26 KLVKEAANTIEA

-75 KMADKIKKESKDAAA
+75 KMADKIKKESKDAAT

-100 KQKMDTANTEAEAI
+100 KQKMETANTEAEAI

-134 ELITVA
+134 EIITTA
-140 QNKANEA
+140 QTKANEA
-147 ISSSKVVAQ
+147 INSSKVVAQ
-156 DILDQAKAISED
+156 DILEQAKAISTD
-168 LIGKSKAEKE
+168 LISKSKAEKE

-198 KTLYSEQLDK
+198 KKLYSDQLDV
-208 LNSSKLDTESADNQK
+208 LNSSKLDTGSADTDS
-223 AEHNVEDAHGD
+223 AERKVEDVHGD
-234 VTSLV
+234 VSSLV
-239 DEVKEFSNA
+239 DEVKEFSSA
-248 IPEEIS
+248 IPEKIN
-254 IPEFPHK
+254 IPEIPHK

-273 VFNTP
+273 DFSTP
-278 AEEVKEEKTEEVA
+278 ASVEKKEVEPEQEELEN
-291 EPATEEKSDETESNI
+291 NI
-306 DEVVNEII
+306 DEVVNSII
-314 NNSSNEPPVI
+314 ENESSEPPVI
-324 TTDDEEEDEEPLD
+324 TTDDEDFEEDKEETLD
-337 PMEAVKAFSQDE
+337 PMEAVEAFSQNE
-349 ITPIDKTAVPEIS
+349 ITPIDKSAVPEIS

-367 EDEDSLFDEGD
+367 ENDDSLFDEGD

-387 VNRTDVHND
+387 VNREDVHND
-396 KTQTISLIPPED
+396 KSQTISLIPPED
-408 DEDDEPKFKGFF
+408 DEDEDDEPKFKGFF

>member
-1 MISAKDLKNADLAV
+1 MISAKDLKNVDLAV
-15 AASGYVTKDVD
+15 ANSGYVTKDVD
-26 ALLKEAASTIEA
+26 KLLNEAANTIEA

-100 KQKMDTANTEAEAI
+100 KQKMDTANTEAETI

-134 ELITVA
+134 EIISTA
-140 QNKANEA
+140 QAKANEA
-147 ISSSKVVAQ
+147 INSSKVVAQ
-156 DILDQAKAISED
+156 DILDQAKAISTD
-168 LIGKSKAEKE
+168 LISKSKAEKE

-198 KTLYSEQLDK
+198 KKLYSDQLDV
-208 LNSSKLDTESADNQK
+208 LNSSKLDTSSADADS
-223 AEHNVEDAHGD
+223 AEKNVEDVHGD
-234 VTSLV
+234 VSSLV
-239 DEVKEFSNA
+239 DEVKEFSSA
-248 IPEEIS
+248 IPEEIN
-254 IPEFPHK
+254 IPEIPHK

-278 AEEVKEEKTEEVA
+278 ADAEEVEEPQQEEL
-291 EPATEEKSDETESNI
+291 ENNI
-306 DEVVNEII
+306 DDVVNNIVE
-314 NNSSNEPPVI
+314 NQPTEPPVI
-324 TTDDEEEDEEPLD
+324 TTDDEEFEEDEDEPLD
-337 PMEAVKAFSQDE
+337 PMEAVEAFSQNE
-349 ITPIDKTAVPEIS
+349 ITPIEKSAVPEIS

-367 EDEDSLFDEGD
+367 ENDESLFDEGD

-387 VNRTDVHND
+387 INREDVHND
-396 KTQTISLIPPED
+396 KSQTISLIPPED
-408 DEDDEPKFKGFF
+408 DEDEDDEPKFKGFF

>member
-1 MISAKDLKNADLAV
+1 MISAKDLKNVDLAV
-15 AASGYVTKDVD
+15 ANSGYVTKDVD
-26 ALLKEAASTIEA
+26 KLLNEAANTIEA

-100 KQKMDTANTEAEAI
+100 KQKMDTANTEAETI

-134 ELITVA
+134 EIISTA
-140 QNKANEA
+140 QAKANEA
-147 ISSSKVVAQ
+147 INSSKVVAQ
-156 DILDQAKAISED
+156 DILDQAKAISTD
-168 LIGKSKAEKE
+168 LISKSKAEKE

-198 KTLYSEQLDK
+198 KKLYSDQLDV
-208 LNSSKLDTESADNQK
+208 LNSSKLDTSSADADS
-223 AEHNVEDAHGD
+223 AEKNVEDVHGD
-234 VTSLV
+234 VSSLV
-239 DEVKEFSNA
+239 DEVKEFSSA
-248 IPEEIS
+248 IPEEIN
-254 IPEFPHK
+254 IPEIPHK

-278 AEEVKEEKTEEVA
+278 ADAEEVEEPQQEEM
-291 EPATEEKSDETESNI
+291 ENNI
-306 DEVVNEII
+306 DEVVNNIVE
-314 NNSSNEPPVI
+314 NQPTEPPVI
-324 TTDDEEEDEEPLD
+324 TTDDEEFEEDEDEPLD
-337 PMEAVKAFSQDE
+337 PMEAVEAFSQNE
-349 ITPIDKTAVPEIS
+349 ITPIEKSAVPEIS

-367 EDEDSLFDEGD
+367 ENDESLFDEGD

-387 VNRTDVHND
+387 INREDVHND
-396 KTQTISLIPPED
+396 KSQTISLIPPED
-408 DEDDEPKFKGFF
+408 DEDEDDEPKFKGFF

>member
-1 MISAKDLKNADLAV
+1 MISAKDLKNVDLAV
-15 AASGYVTKDVD
+15 ANSGYVTKDVD
-26 ALLKEAASTIEA
+26 KLLNEAANTIEA

-134 ELITVA
+134 EIISTA
-140 QNKANEA
+140 QAKANEA
-147 ISSSKVVAQ
+147 INSSKVVAQ
-156 DILDQAKAISED
+156 DILDQAKAISTD
-168 LIGKSKAEKE
+168 LISKSKAEKE

-198 KTLYSEQLDK
+198 KKLYSDQLDV
-208 LNSSKLDTESADNQK
+208 LNSSKLDTSSADADS
-223 AEHNVEDAHGD
+223 AEKNVEDVHGD
-234 VTSLV
+234 VSNLV
-239 DEVKEFSNA
+239 DEVKEFSSA
-248 IPEEIS
+248 IPEEIN
-254 IPEFPHK
+254 IPEIPHK

-278 AEEVKEEKTEEVA
+278 ADAEEVEESQQEEL
-291 EPATEEKSDETESNI
+291 ENNI
-306 DEVVNEII
+306 DEVVNNIVE
-314 NNSSNEPPVI
+314 NQPTEPPVI
-324 TTDDEEEDEEPLD
+324 TTDDEEFEEDEDEPLD
-337 PMEAVKAFSQDE
+337 PMEAVEAFSQNE
-349 ITPIDKTAVPEIS
+349 ITPIEKSAVPEIS

-367 EDEDSLFDEGD
+367 ENDESLFDEGD

-387 VNRTDVHND
+387 INREDVHND
-396 KTQTISLIPPED
+396 KSQTISLIPPED
-408 DEDDEPKFKGFF
+408 DEDEDDEPKFKGFF

>member
-1 MISAKDLKNADLAV
+1 MISAKDLKNVDLAV
-15 AASGYVTKDVD
+15 ANSGYVTNDVD
-26 ALLKEAASTIEA
+26 KLLNEAANTIEA

-100 KQKMDTANTEAEAI
+100 KQKMDTANTEAETI

-134 ELITVA
+134 EIISTA
-140 QNKANEA
+140 QAKANEA
-147 ISSSKVVAQ
+147 INSSKVVAQ
-156 DILDQAKAISED
+156 DILDQAKAISTD
-168 LIGKSKAEKE
+168 LISKSKAEKE

-198 KTLYSEQLDK
+198 KKLYSDQLDV
-208 LNSSKLDTESADNQK
+208 LNSSKLDTSSADADS
-223 AEHNVEDAHGD
+223 AEKNVEDVHGD
-234 VTSLV
+234 VSSLV
-239 DEVKEFSNA
+239 DEVKEFSSA
-248 IPEEIS
+248 IPEEIN
-254 IPEFPHK
+254 IPEIPHK

-278 AEEVKEEKTEEVA
+278 ADAEEVEEPQQEEL
-291 EPATEEKSDETESNI
+291 ENNI
-306 DEVVNEII
+306 DDVVNNIVE
-314 NNSSNEPPVI
+314 NQPTEPPVI
-324 TTDDEEEDEEPLD
+324 TTDDEEFEEDEDEPLD
-337 PMEAVKAFSQDE
+337 PMEAVEAFSQNE
-349 ITPIDKTAVPEIS
+349 ITPIEKSAVPEIS

-367 EDEDSLFDEGD
+367 ENDESLFDEGD

-387 VNRTDVHND
+387 INREDVHND
-396 KTQTISLIPPED
+396 KSQTISLIPPED
-408 DEDDEPKFKGFF
+408 DEDEDDEPKFKGFF

>member
-1 MISAKDLKNADLAV
+1 MISAKDLKNVDLAV
-15 AASGYVTKDVD
+15 VNSGYVTKDVD
-26 ALLKEAASTIEA
+26 KLLNEAANTIEA

-134 ELITVA
+134 EIISTA
-140 QNKANEA
+140 QAKANEA
-147 ISSSKVVAQ
+147 INSSKVVAQ
-156 DILDQAKAISED
+156 DILDQAKAISTD
-168 LIGKSKAEKE
+168 LISKSKAEKE

-198 KTLYSEQLDK
+198 KKLYSDQLDV
-208 LNSSKLDTESADNQK
+208 LNSSKLDTSSADADS
-223 AEHNVEDAHGD
+223 AEKNVEDVHGD
-234 VTSLV
+234 VSNLV
-239 DEVKEFSNA
+239 DEVKEFSSA
-248 IPEEIS
+248 IPEEIN
-254 IPEFPHK
+254 IPEIPHK

-278 AEEVKEEKTEEVA
+278 ADAEEVEE
-291 EPATEEKSDETESNI
+291 PQQEKLENNI
-306 DEVVNEII
+306 DEVVNNIVE
-314 NNSSNEPPVI
+314 NQPTEPPVI
-324 TTDDEEEDEEPLD
+324 TTDDEEFEEDEDEPLD
-337 PMEAVKAFSQDE
+337 PMEAVEAFSQNE
-349 ITPIDKTAVPEIS
+349 ITPIEKSAVPEIS

-367 EDEDSLFDEGD
+367 ENDESLFDEGD

-387 VNRTDVHND
+387 INREDVHND
-396 KTQTISLIPPED
+396 KSQTISLIPPED
-408 DEDDEPKFKGFF
+408 DEDEDDEPKFKGFF

>member
-1 MISAKDLKNADLAV
+1 MISAKDLKNVELAV
-15 AASGYVTKDVD
+15 ANSGYVKKDVD
-26 ALLKEAASTIEA
+26 KLLNEAANTIEA

-134 ELITVA
+134 EIISTA
-140 QNKANEA
+140 QAKANEA
-147 ISSSKVVAQ
+147 INSSKVVAQ
-156 DILDQAKAISED
+156 DILDQAKAISTD
-168 LIGKSKAEKE
+168 LISKSKAEKE

-198 KTLYSEQLDK
+198 KKLYSDQLDV
-208 LNSSKLDTESADNQK
+208 LNSSKLDTSSADADS
-223 AEHNVEDAHGD
+223 AEKNVEDVHGD
-234 VTSLV
+234 VSSLV
-239 DEVKEFSNA
+239 DEVKEFSSA
-248 IPEEIS
+248 IPEEIN
-254 IPEFPHK
+254 IPEIPHK

-278 AEEVKEEKTEEVA
+278 ADAEEVEEPQQEEL
-291 EPATEEKSDETESNI
+291 ENNI
-306 DEVVNEII
+306 DEVVNNIVE
-314 NNSSNEPPVI
+314 NQPTEPPVI
-324 TTDDEEEDEEPLD
+324 TTDDEEFEEDEDEPLD
-337 PMEAVKAFSQDE
+337 PMEAVEAFSQNE
-349 ITPIDKTAVPEIS
+349 ITPIEKSAVPEIS

-367 EDEDSLFDEGD
+367 ENDESLFDEGD

-387 VNRTDVHND
+387 INREDVHND
-396 KTQTISLIPPED
+396 KSQTISLIPPED
-408 DEDDEPKFKGFF
+408 DEDDDDEPKFKGFF

>member
-1 MISAKDLKNADLAV
+1 MISAKDLKNVDLAV
-15 AASGYVTKDVD
+15 ANSGYVTKDVD
-26 ALLKEAASTIEA
+26 KLLNEAANTIEA

-134 ELITVA
+134 EIISTA
-140 QNKANEA
+140 QAKANEA
-147 ISSSKVVAQ
+147 INSSKVVAQ
-156 DILDQAKAISED
+156 DILDQAKAISTD
-168 LIGKSKAEKE
+168 LISKSKAEKE

-198 KTLYSEQLDK
+198 KKLYSDQLDV
-208 LNSSKLDTESADNQK
+208 LNSSKLDTSSADADS
-223 AEHNVEDAHGD
+223 AEKNVEDVHGD
-234 VTSLV
+234 VSNLV
-239 DEVKEFSNA
+239 DEVKEFSSA
-248 IPEEIS
+248 IPEEIN
-254 IPEFPHK
+254 IPEIPHK

-278 AEEVKEEKTEEVA
+278 ADAEEVEE
-291 EPATEEKSDETESNI
+291 PQQEKLENNI
-306 DEVVNEII
+306 DEVVNKIVE
-314 NNSSNEPPVI
+314 NQPTEPPVI
-324 TTDDEEEDEEPLD
+324 TTNDEEFEEDEDEPLD
-337 PMEAVKAFSQDE
+337 PMEAVEAFSQNE
-349 ITPIDKTAVPEIS
+349 ITPIEKSAVPEIS

-367 EDEDSLFDEGD
+367 ENDESLFDEGD

-387 VNRTDVHND
+387 INREDVHND
-396 KTQTISLIPPED
+396 KSQTISLIPPED
-408 DEDDEPKFKGFF
+408 DEDDDDEPKFKGFF